1 MSVFEVG
8 DTGITKG
15 GMRYRI
21 IATDL
26 AGKRGPIAAVLRI
39 GDDDMLHRMLADGT
53 NDGGP
58 QAYHLLPATGRA

>member
-1 MSVFEVG
+1 MTWSVG
-8 DTGITKG
+8 DTGTTKG

-21 IATDL
+21 LAVDL
-26 AGKRGPIAAVLRI
+26 AGKRGPIAAALKI
-39 GDDDMLHRMLADGT
+39 GDEEMLHRMLADGT